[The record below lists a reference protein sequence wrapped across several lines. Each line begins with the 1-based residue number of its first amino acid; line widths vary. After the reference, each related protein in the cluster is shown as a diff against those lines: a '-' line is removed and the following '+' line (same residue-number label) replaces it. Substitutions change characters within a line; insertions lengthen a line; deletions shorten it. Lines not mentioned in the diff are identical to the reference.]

1 MSMDNY
7 LILDGITLWVF
18 LACVV
23 TILISVISLGG
34 AHIKTLKENNKLK
47 LENELLNRELESG
60 KYSKYKAT
68 FKVPEV
74 E

>member
-1 MSMDNY
+1 MDSY
-7 LILDGITLWVF
+7 LILDGVTLWVF

-23 TILISVISLGG
+23 VILIGVISLGI
-34 AHIKTLKENNKLK
+34 AHINTLKENGKLK
-47 LENELLNRELESG
+47 LENELLNRELEEG

-74 E
+74 R